1 LIVILKNAITTGKG
15 CEFMVILLI
24 LAIVFALLVG
34 LKFLEGISLSLII
47 YAVLSVVCLII
58 YVAALIEKKREARM

>member
-1 LIVILKNAITTGKG
+1 MEAITTGKV

-24 LAIVFALLVG
+24 LAIVFAMLVG

-47 YAVLSVVCLII
+47 YAVLAVVCLII
-58 YVAALIEKKREARM
+58 YLIGLIEKKREERL

>member
-1 LIVILKNAITTGKG
+1 
-15 CEFMVILLI
+15 MVILLI

-34 LKFLEGISLSLII
+34 LKFLEGISLSLIV

-58 YVAALIEKKREARM
+58 YIAVLIEKKREARM

>member
-1 LIVILKNAITTGKG
+1 
-15 CEFMVILLI
+15 MVILLI

>member
-1 LIVILKNAITTGKG
+1 
-15 CEFMVILLI
+15 MVILLI

-34 LKFLEGISLSLII
+34 LTFLEGISLSLIV

-58 YVAALIEKKREARM
+58 YIAVLIEKKREARM